1 MKLKLIILII
11 ALFLVSGCGY
21 RKMEPQNPHRIY
33 QNSIYS
39 AQYSQQPIYPQTAPM
54 PNGYNKSMPIKRGY
68 PLSSGYYPSA
78 SRANIPSASYRTR
91 VSTMPINPYNQRGV
105 VVSRYNGAIITQHN
119 IPHMARSYVAAPD
132 VSSRGFNRPMRQTI
146 SPQARKFLAAI
157 NAVRARGA
165 MCAPPAPPVNYD
177 NRLEAAARAH
187 AQDMAY
193 HKFLNHTGSD
203 GSNFLQRIE
212 RYGYPASPGHI
223 LGEVL
228 TFTKMSLT
236 NTNDMQTSFERML
249 ENFLQSPNHCRIIMN
264 PRMKDVGVGYTQIS
278 TGYYWVM
285 EFGSG
290 SY

>member
-1 MKLKLIILII
+1 MKLKSLILIMS
-11 ALFLVSGCGY
+11 LFLVSGCGY
-21 RKMEPQNPHRIY
+21 HRIKPQKPHQIY
-33 QNSIYS
+33 QNQMYPT
-39 AQYSQQPIYPQTAPM
+39 QYPPQPIYPQTAPM
-54 PNGYNKSMPIKRGY
+54 PNGYNPSMPMKRGY
-68 PLSSGYYPSA
+68 PLSSGYYPNINSQRMP
-78 SRANIPSASYRTR
+78 SRA
-91 VSTMPINPYNQRGV
+91 INPYSQNGV
-105 VVSRYNGAIITQHN
+105 VRSRYNGAIITQHN
-119 IPHMARSYVAAPD
+119 IPHMAKSYVAAPD
-132 VSSRGFNRPMRQTI
+132 VSSRGFNRPIKQTI
-146 SPQARKFLAAI
+146 SPQARRFLAAI

-165 MCAPPAPPVNYD
+165 MCAPPAPPINYD

-203 GSNFLQRIE
+203 GSNFLQRIG
-212 RYGYPASPGHI
+212 RYGYPANPGHI

-236 NTNDMQTSFERML
+236 NTNDMQTSFERAL

-264 PRMKDVGVGYTQIS
+264 PRMRDVGVGYTQTS